1 MITVRVNVDGTVRAL
16 EVAPGATLLE
26 VLRAAGYKGV
36 KDGCSSGDCGAC
48 TVLLDGKVV
57 NSCFVFAARAD
68 GATVET
74 VEGLARHGELH
85 PLQRAFLDAGAVQC
99 GFCTP
104 GMLMA
109 AVALLDDNP
118 SPTEHDVR
126 TALAGS
132 LCRCTGFVKPVEAI
146 IRAAELL
153 READHG

>member
-1 MITVRVNVDGTVRAL
+1 MITIELTIDGVARSL
-16 EVAPGATLLE
+16 DVAPGATLVE

-48 TVLLDGKVV
+48 VVRIDGRVV
-57 NSCFVFAARAD
+57 NSCFVFAARCA
-68 GATVET
+68 GATIVT
-74 VEGLARHGELH
+74 VEALSHQGELH

-109 AVALLDDNP
+109 AVELLEDNP

-126 TALAGS
+126 TALSGS
-132 LCRCTGFVKPVEAI
+132 LCRCTGYVKPVDAI
-146 IRAAELL
+146 LRAAEFL